1 MKAASEFAPYSYLP
15 AGPRGPAVVYYKLA
29 GLLIAVG
36 FATLF
41 WVLVLLLLSNAV
53 GVSMSA
59 SAVTGFG
66 LAVAAICL
74 VGTSVVI
81 GDRR

>member
-1 MKAASEFAPYSYLP
+1 MKAASEFAPCRYLP
-15 AGPRGPAVVYYKLA
+15 AESRQPAAAYCKLA

-36 FATLF
+36 FSTLF
-41 WVLVLLLLSNAV
+41 WVLVLLLVSNAI
-53 GVSMSA
+53 GVLMSA
-59 SAVTGFG
+59 AAVMSFG

-74 VGTSVVI
+74 VSTSVVV

>member
-1 MKAASEFAPYSYLP
+1 MKAASEFAPRYLP
-15 AGPRGPAVVYYKLA
+15 AEPREPAVVYCKLA

-36 FATLF
+36 FSTLF
-41 WVLVLLLLSNAV
+41 WMLVLLLVSNAI

-59 SAVTGFG
+59 AAVMSFG

-74 VGTSVVI
+74 ISTSVVV